1 MLLVL
6 TLVERRMAIRAM
18 SKEAPVGLTFMEKLL
33 GLLLIAIGAL
43 WFYVTYTALPG
54 FDPFFTLFLGSSGA
68 LIIIGIILFIAKN
81 K

>member
-1 MLLVL
+1 
-6 TLVERRMAIRAM
+6 
-18 SKEAPVGLTFMEKLL
+18 MEKLL

>member
-1 MLLVL
+1 
-6 TLVERRMAIRAM
+6 M

-33 GLLLIAIGAL
+33 GLLLIAIGSL

-54 FDPFFTLFLGSSGA
+54 FDPFFTLFLGGAAA
-68 LIIIGIILFIAKN
+68 LIIVGIILFIAKN

>member
-1 MLLVL
+1 
-6 TLVERRMAIRAM
+6 M

-33 GLLLIAIGAL
+33 GLLLIVIGAL
-43 WFYVTYTALPG
+43 WFYGTYTVLPG
-54 FDPFFTLFLGSSGA
+54 FDPFFSIFLGSALA